1 MSGTELRK
9 IIIASN
15 AVQNAKML
23 ESAIEKLEEEGFLSP
38 TEYGELR
45 YLLGSFAREIMISLR
60 ILYAQ
65 DKGGTSDE

>member
-9 IIIASN
+9 IVIASN

-23 ESAIEKLEEEGFLSP
+23 ESAIDRLQEEGFLAP
-38 TEYGELR
+38 GEYDDLCR
-45 YLLGSFAREIMISLR
+45 QLSSFACEIMISLR

-65 DKGGTSDE
+65 TKGGPDDE